1 MSIKFLKREKMD
13 RSIFLV
19 EWDTGY
25 IQIWEDWSQ
34 YLSPK
39 RYNWLNFRPIWF
51 EVDYD
56 KMAGEHLSV
65 ELGLMGFNLRFHQFV
80 RQNQRGRELEKS
92 SKEID
97 IIQEAHY
104 KEVKKLKGQIK
115 TLKQQLTVLT
125 SGT

>member
-1 MSIKFLKREKMD
+1 MSLKFLKRDEGQG
-13 RSIFLV
+13 ILLF

-25 IQIWEDWSQ
+25 IQFWEDWSQ

-65 ELGLMGFNLRFHQFV
+65 EFGLIGFNLRFHQFV
-80 RQNQRGRELEKS
+80 RQNRRGRELEKS
-92 SKEID
+92 SKELDTIE
-97 IIQEAHY
+97 EAHY
-104 KEVKKLKGQIK
+104 KQIKKLKSQIK
-115 TLKQQLTVLT
+115 VL
-125 SGT
+125 GKRLRER

>member
-1 MSIKFLKREKMD
+1 MSLKFFKRD
-13 RSIFLV
+13 QGQGILLL

-25 IQIWEDWSQ
+25 VQFWEDWSQ

-51 EVDYD
+51 EIDYD
-56 KMAGEHLSV
+56 KMAGEHLSI
-65 ELGLMGFNLRFHQFV
+65 EFGLIGFNLRFHQFI

-97 IIQEAHY
+97 TIQEAHY
-104 KEVKKLKGQIK
+104 KEVRKLKAKIK
-115 TLKQQLTVLT
+115 ALKEKLKNT
-125 SGT
+125 

>member
-92 SKEID
+92 SKEINT
-97 IIQEAHY
+97 IQEAHY
-104 KEVKKLKGQIK
+104 KEIKKLKGQIK

>member
-51 EVDYD
+51 EIDYD
-56 KMAGEHLSV
+56 KLAGEHFSI
-65 ELGLMGFNLRFHQFV
+65 ELGLMGFNLRFHQFIK
-80 RQNQRGRELEKS
+80 QNQRGRKLEKS
-92 SKEID
+92 AKELESIE
-97 IIQEAHY
+97 EACR
-104 KEVKKLKGQIK
+104 KEVKKLKSQIK
-115 TLKQQLTVLT
+115 ALEKRLKE
-125 SGT
+125 G